1 MCLCDWSF
9 HDLGWSNEDSRSTI
23 MLALYEVCC
32 VTTPL
37 KDTSMAWN
45 KSQKGHTKN
54 FSHIVEVYKADT
66 PTSQAWVSDCSA
78 P

>member
-1 MCLCDWSF
+1 
-9 HDLGWSNEDSRSTI
+9 